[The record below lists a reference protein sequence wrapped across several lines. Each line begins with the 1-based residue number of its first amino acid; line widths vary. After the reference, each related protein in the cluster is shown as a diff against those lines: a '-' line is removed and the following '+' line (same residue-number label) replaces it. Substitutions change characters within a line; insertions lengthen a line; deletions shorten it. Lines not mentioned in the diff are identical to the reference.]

1 MKRYMMI
8 LFFTMLFF
16 PVVLTAQEKK
26 KQWDLQACLDYAFGQ
41 NIRIRKSKIAFEE
54 SKENHLQAKGQL
66 FPSLSFSSGHNLTN
80 HPLTEEGGDKSNYNG
95 NYGLNSSVTLYNG
108 GKLTNYVK
116 QQNLQAQVQELGIS
130 EAGNDI
136 TLAIT
141 QAYLQILY
149 AYESVKINQNTLD
162 VSLTQ
167 LKRSEELLKAG
178 SISRS
183 NYALFEAQYS
193 TDQYQLVLSQTTLDK
208 NKLGLKQLLELGIMD
223 DMDLEIPEF
232 SSENVLQ
239 MLPTK
244 QSVYETA
251 LQVRPEVRSSE
262 VGIQIAGLEKQRA
275 KAGYIPSLDLSA
287 GIGTGHASGS
297 DYTFSSQLK
306 NGFNENVGLTLKIP
320 IFSNFSNRTAVRKAE
335 LQMEDAQLSLLDT
348 QKELLQKVESVYLSA
363 VSSQNQYLAA
373 GQKVKSTELS
383 YELVSGQYDLGM
395 KNTLEL
401 LTEKNNYLSAQQELV
416 QAKYMAILN
425 RQLLNFYQGKAV
437 ALD

>member
-8 LFFTMLFF
+8 LFFTMLLF

-26 KQWDLQACLDYAFGQ
+26 KKWDLQACLDYAFGQ
-41 NIRIRKSKIAFEE
+41 NIQVRKSKVAFEE

-80 HPLTEEGGDKSNYNG
+80 HPLTKEGGDRNSYNG

-116 QQNLQAQVQELGIS
+116 QQDLQAQVQELGIS
-130 EAGNDI
+130 EAENDI

-149 AYESVKINQNTLD
+149 AYESVRINQNTLD

-183 NYALFEAQYS
+183 NYAQMEAQYS
-193 TDQYQLVLSQTTLDK
+193 TDQYQLVLSQTTLDQ
-208 NKLGLKQLLELGIMD
+208 NKLVLKQLLELGIMD
-223 DMDLEIPEF
+223 DMDLVIPEF

-239 MLPTK
+239 MLPAK

-262 VGIQIAGLEKQRA
+262 VGIQVAGLEKQRA
-275 KAGYIPSLDLSA
+275 KAGYVPSLDLSA
-287 GIGTGHASGS
+287 GIGTGHVSGS

-320 IFSNFSNRTAVRKAE
+320 IFSNLSNRTAVRKAE
-335 LQMEDAQLSLLDT
+335 LQMEDAQLDLLNI

>member
-1 MKRYMMI
+1 MKRYTMI
-8 LFFTMLFF
+8 LFLTILFY
-16 PVVLTAQEKK
+16 PVVLVAQENK
-26 KQWDLQACLDYAFGQ
+26 KQWDLQACFNYAFEQ
-41 NIRIRKSKIAFEE
+41 NIQVRRSKVAFEE
-54 SKENHLQAKGQL
+54 SKQNSLQAKGQL

-80 HPLTEEGGDKSNYNG
+80 HPLTNEGIDKSSYSG
-95 NYGLNSSVTLYNG
+95 SYGLNSSVTLYNG

-116 QQNLQAQVQELGIS
+116 QQDLQLQIQELGIS
-130 EAGNDI
+130 EAENDI

-183 NYALFEAQYS
+183 NYAQMEAQYS
-193 TDQYQLVLSQTTLDK
+193 TDQYQLVLAQTALDQ
-208 NKLGLKQLLELGIMD
+208 NKLALKQLLELGIMD
-223 DMDLEIPEF
+223 DMELVIPEF

-239 MLPTK
+239 LLPTK
-244 QSVYETA
+244 QAVYETA
-251 LQVRPEVRSSE
+251 LQVRPEVRSRE
-262 VGIQIAGLEKQRA
+262 VDIEIAELEKKRA
-275 KAGYIPSLDLSA
+275 KAGYIPSLDLTA
-287 GIGTGHASGS
+287 GIGTGHVTGS
-297 DYTFSSQLK
+297 DYTLSGQLK
-306 NGFNENVGLTLKIP
+306 NGFNENVGLTLKVP
-320 IFSNFSNRTAVRKAE
+320 IFSNFSNRTALRKAE
-335 LQMEDAQLSLLDT
+335 LQIDDAQLSLLNT
-348 QKELLQKVESVYLSA
+348 QKDLLQKVESVYLSA
-363 VSSQNQYLAA
+363 VSSQNQFLAA

-383 YELVSGQYDLGM
+383 YELVSGQFELGI

-401 LTEKNNYLSAQQELV
+401 LTEKNNYLSAQQELI

-437 ALD
+437 TLN